1 MKHTSEKPDI
11 RSRLLHLIEHF
22 EHVLPGQAPIQDF
35 VHHNTLHGF
44 EHLAFPDALK
54 AVHELTGAYGY
65 EPVQKYREYYQQ
77 GRILEK
83 ELKAVIDA
91 DTALEAR
98 QQITADL
105 ARGDVYLQAML
116 YPLNAVTACQLNWQ
130 IEEQHAL
137 TSFQPDISQHS
148 RDRLLAAS
156 GCSEAEAITGLWEAC
171 MQVLEIDQQ
180 FLHPE
185 ELADM
190 SAEYAEELLTTLA
203 ESEQVESVDN
213 LLLHRLVHK
222 ESDHLQEQLWR
233 QVGDEITLRGLLKM
247 LTGHDVMDD
256 YRPALQRHLAS
267 YLDQGVAAWRNGDS
281 AGGFFHAWR
290 ESAMEDM
297 VQYDTRMPD
306 WQDQLQLVPD
316 DPLEAVIVEL
326 RQLGLEQTAWE
337 GYLQRLALELP
348 GWSGMFLWR
357 HLHPGYDG
365 QPAAVNMMDYL
376 AVRLVLERLYAQRLT
391 RRTWHIEASLP
402 TIHWYFH
409 HRRSEFFVRYT
420 LFNKRLP
427 EFLSNRAQRLAEQ
440 DSRLDEDYTPWKI
453 VADMIWNWQQSPSS
467 DHPDRKTPYRH
478 GWQLFRLAQGLGMDA
493 QRVQLLEREQI
504 AVILDCLQR
513 LDEDKAGFV
522 WLQAYEI
529 NYRDQFLNAI
539 CNNYLRGRWKSRKQR
554 PQAQLIFCMDDR
566 EEGIRRHLESLN
578 PQLETLGAAA
588 FYNTVINW
596 KGLDDDKLTPLC
608 PVVRTPSHELDEIPR
623 TNASEL
629 YQQHR
634 ERHHK
639 RILVK
644 NLLGQEVRRNLL
656 SSSLAIVVSAPAAL
670 AVLVGKIATPLQ
682 FGRLSESL
690 RRNIDLEVPTTLAL
704 TADASQPEGT
714 VECNRRGFSD
724 QEQAANVGQFL
735 RTIGLAQDFSPFVV
749 LFGHG
754 SSSENN
760 PHASAYNCG
769 ACSGN
774 HSGPNARAF
783 AQMANRPQVRDL
795 LREQEIHI
803 PDDVRFVGAYHN
815 TGSEQIEWFDLDMMP
830 ESSRLQFEPLRS
842 EVAQAAELSAHE
854 RCRKFASAPK
864 RPTIA
869 RAVSHI
875 AGRSVDFSQARP
887 ELGHATNA
895 SAVIGRR
902 SVTQGLF
909 LDRRTFLISYDPTT
923 DADGAIIEQLLLSNG
938 PVGAGI
944 SLEYYFSSVNNEQF
958 GCGTKVMHNVTGFFG
973 VMEGANSDLRTGL
986 PRQMIEIHEAMRL
999 HVLVEA
1005 SVEVLTKV
1013 YQRQP
1018 PLQQLIGNGWLLV
1031 SAIDPDT
1038 GEISLF
1044 DPRHGFIPWDGEVK
1058 PLQTVDQSS
1067 EWYEGHMQPLQPV
1080 MLKQEA
1086 AHA

>member
-1 MKHTSEKPDI
+1 MNQTDKQQDI
-11 RSRLLHLIEHF
+11 RARLKHLIEHF
-22 EHVLPGQAPIQDF
+22 EHVLPAQAPIKDF

-65 EPVQKYREYYQQ
+65 EPAQKYREYYQK

-83 ELKAVIDA
+83 DLRAVIDA
-91 DTALEAR
+91 DSELEAQ
-98 QQITADL
+98 QQITQSL
-105 ARGDVYLQAML
+105 TRGDIYLQAML
-116 YPLNAVTACQLNWQ
+116 HPLNSVTACQLNWQ
-130 IEEQHAL
+130 IEEQYAL
-137 TSFQPDISQHS
+137 KSFQADISQHS
-148 RDRLLAAS
+148 RDNLISAS
-156 GCSEAEAITGLWEAC
+156 GGSEAEAITGLWEAC

-222 ESDHLQEQLWR
+222 ASDHLQTQLWS

-256 YRPALQRHLAS
+256 YRPALLRHLAS

-297 VQYDTRMPD
+297 LQYDTQMPD

-316 DPLEAVIVEL
+316 DPFEAIIVEL
-326 RQLGLEQTAWE
+326 KQLGLEEAAWE

-357 HLHPGYDG
+357 HLHPGYEG
-365 QPAAVNMMDYL
+365 QPVPVDMMDYL

-391 RRTWHIEASLP
+391 RRKWRIEATLP
-402 TIHWYFH
+402 TIRWYFRR
-409 HRRSEFFVRYT
+409 RRSEFFVRYT

-427 EFLSNRAQRLAEQ
+427 EFLSNRAQRLAGEE
-440 DSRLDEDYTPWKI
+440 SRLDEEYTPWKI
-453 VADMIWNWQQSPSS
+453 VADMIWNWQQSPSY
-467 DHPDRKTPYRH
+467 DRPGFHTPYRH
-478 GWQLFRLAQGLGMDA
+478 GWQLFRLSQGLGMDA
-493 QRVQLLEREQI
+493 GSVLLLEKEQI
-504 AVILDCLQR
+504 TTIFDCLQR
-513 LDEDKAGFV
+513 LDEEKAGFL

-539 CNNYLRGRWKSRKQR
+539 SNNHRRGRWEDRKQR
-554 PQAQLIFCMDDR
+554 PQGQLIFCMDDR
-566 EEGIRRHLESLN
+566 EEGIRRHLEALN
-578 PQLETLGAAA
+578 PELETLGAAA

-596 KGLDDDKLTPLC
+596 KGLDDDKVTPLC

-623 TNASEL
+623 ENAAEL

-634 ERHHK
+634 ERYRK
-639 RILVK
+639 RMLVK

-656 SSSLAIVVSAPAAL
+656 SSTLAIVASAPAAL
-670 AVLVGKIATPLQ
+670 VTLVGKIAAPLQ
-682 FGRLSESL
+682 FGRFSASM
-690 RRNIDLEVPTTLAL
+690 RKGIDLEVPTALAL
-704 TADASQPEGT
+704 TAEESSPEGT
-714 VECNRRGFSD
+714 VESNRHGFSD
-724 QEQAANVGQFL
+724 REQAQNVAQFL
-735 RTIGLAQDFSPFVV
+735 RTIGLAKGFSPFVV

-783 AQMANRPQVRDL
+783 AQMANRPQIRTL
-795 LREQEIHI
+795 LQEQGIDI
-803 PDDVRFVGAYHN
+803 ADDVWFVGAYHN
-815 TGSEQIEWFDLDMMP
+815 TGSEEIEWFDVDMMP
-830 ESSRLQFEPLRS
+830 LQFHQQFEQLRS
-842 EVAQAAELSAHE
+842 EVAHAAVLSAHE

-864 RPTIA
+864 KPTLA

-875 AGRSVDFSQARP
+875 AGRSFDFSQARP

-902 SVTQGLF
+902 SVSQGLF

-923 DADGAIIEQLLLSNG
+923 DAEGTIVEQLLLSNG

-944 SLEYYFSSVNNEQF
+944 SLEYYFSTVNNEYF

-1005 SVEVLTKV
+1005 SVEILTKV

-1031 SAIDPDT
+1031 SAIDPDS

-1044 DPRHGFIPWDGEVK
+1044 DPQQGFIPWDGEVK
-1058 PLQTVDQSS
+1058 PLQSVEQSS
-1067 EWYEGHMQPLQPV
+1067 DWYDGHMQPLEPV

>member
-1 MKHTSEKPDI
+1 MKHTDKQQDI
-11 RSRLLHLIEHF
+11 RSRLKHLIEHF

-35 VHHNTLHGF
+35 VHHNTLHGY
-44 EHLAFPDALK
+44 EHLVFPDALK

-65 EPVQKYREYYQQ
+65 EPAEKYREYYQK
-77 GRILEK
+77 GRILK
-83 ELKAVIDA
+83 RDLGAVIDA
-91 DTALEAR
+91 DSELEAQ
-98 QQITADL
+98 QQITQSL
-105 ARGDVYLQAML
+105 TRGDVYLQAML
-116 YPLNAVTACQLNWQ
+116 HPLNSVTACQLNWQ

-137 TSFQPDISQHS
+137 TTFQPDIPQQS
-148 RDRLLAAS
+148 RDSLLSAS
-156 GCSEAEAITGLWEAC
+156 GGNEAGAITGLWEAC

-190 SAEYAEELLTTLA
+190 SAEYAEEMLTTLA
-203 ESEQVESVDN
+203 ESEQVESIDN

-222 ESDHLQEQLWR
+222 ESDHLQAQLWS
-233 QVGDEITLRGLLKM
+233 QVGDEITLRGLLRM

-256 YRPALQRHLAS
+256 YRPALLRYLAS
-267 YLDQGVAAWRNGDS
+267 WLDQGVAAWRNGS
-281 AGGFFHAWR
+281 ATGGFFHAWR

-297 VQYDTRMPD
+297 VQYDTQMPD

-326 RQLGLEQTAWE
+326 KQLGLEEDAWE

-357 HLHPGYDG
+357 HLHPGYEG
-365 QPAAVNMMDYL
+365 QAAPVDMMDYL

-391 RRTWHIEASLP
+391 RRKWRIEATLP
-402 TIHWYFH
+402 TIRWYFRR
-409 HRRSEFFVRYT
+409 RRSEFFVRYT

-427 EFLSNRAQRLAEQ
+427 EFLSNRAQRLAGQ
-440 DSRLDEDYTPWKI
+440 DSRLDEDYSPWKI

-467 DHPDRKTPYRH
+467 DRPGRYTPYRH
-478 GWQLFRLAQGLGMDA
+478 GWQLFRLSQSLGMDA
-493 QRVQLLEREQI
+493 ERVQLLDSEQVEI
-504 AVILDCLQR
+504 ILDCLQR
-513 LDEDKAGFV
+513 LDEEKSGFV

-539 CNNYLRGRWKSRKQR
+539 SNNHRRGRWEDRKQR

-566 EEGIRRHLESLN
+566 EEGIRRHLEALN
-578 PQLETLGAAA
+578 PELETLGAAA

-596 KGLDDDKLTPLC
+596 KGLDDDKVTPLC
-608 PVVRTPSHELDEIPR
+608 PVVRTPSHELDEIPHSSAAER
-623 TNASEL
+623 
-629 YQQHR
+629 YQQHQ
-634 ERHHK
+634 ERHRK

-644 NLLGQEVRRNLL
+644 NFLAQEVRRNLL
-656 SSSLAIVVSAPAAL
+656 SSTLAIVVSAPAAL
-670 AVLVGKIATPLQ
+670 ATLVGKITAPLQ
-682 FGRLSESL
+682 FGRFSALL

-704 TADASQPEGT
+704 TAEESAPEGT
-714 VECNRRGFSD
+714 EDANRHGFSD
-724 QEQAANVGQFL
+724 REQAQNVGQFL
-735 RTIGLAQDFSPFVV
+735 RTIGLAQGFSPFVV

-783 AQMANRPQVRDL
+783 AQMANRPQVRTL
-795 LREQEIHI
+795 LQEQGIDI
-803 PDDVRFVGAYHN
+803 ADDVWFVGSYHN
-815 TGSEQIEWFDLDMMP
+815 TGSEEIEWFDVDMMP
-830 ESSRLQFEPLRS
+830 LQFHQQFEQLQS
-842 EVAQAAELSAHE
+842 EVAQAAVLSAHE

-864 RPTIA
+864 KPTLA

-875 AGRSVDFSQARP
+875 AGRSFDFSQARP

-902 SVTQGLF
+902 SVSQGLF

-923 DADGAIIEQLLLSNG
+923 DAEGAIIEQLLLSNG

-944 SLEYYFSSVNNEQF
+944 NLEYYFSTVNNEQF

-999 HVLVEA
+999 HVMVEA
-1005 SVEVLTKV
+1005 SVEILTKV

-1044 DPRHGFIPWDGEVK
+1044 DPQQGFIPWGGEVK
-1058 PLQTVDQSS
+1058 PLQRVEHSS
-1067 EWYEGHMQPLQPV
+1067 DWYDGHMQPLEPV

>member
-1 MKHTSEKPDI
+1 MKHTDKQPDI
-11 RSRLLHLIEHF
+11 RARLKHLIEHF
-22 EHVLPGQAPIQDF
+22 EHVLPAQAPIKDF

-44 EHLAFPDALK
+44 EHLVFPEALK

-65 EPVQKYREYYQQ
+65 EPAERYREYYQK
-77 GRILEK
+77 GRILK
-83 ELKAVIDA
+83 RDLLAVIDA
-91 DTALEAR
+91 DTELEAQ
-98 QQITADL
+98 QQITQSL
-105 ARGDVYLQAML
+105 TRGDIYLQAML
-116 YPLNAVTACQLNWQ
+116 HPLHSVTACQLNWQ
-130 IEEQHAL
+130 IEEQSAL
-137 TSFQPDISQHS
+137 KSFQPDISQQS
-148 RDRLLAAS
+148 RDSLLSAS
-156 GCSEAEAITGLWEAC
+156 GGSEAEAITGLWEAC

-190 SAEYAEELLTTLA
+190 SAEYAEELLTSLA
-203 ESEQVESVDN
+203 ESEEVESVDN

-222 ESDHLQEQLWR
+222 ASDHLQARLWS

-247 LTGHDVMDD
+247 LTGHDVLDD
-256 YRPALQRHLAS
+256 YRPALLRHLAS
-267 YLDQGVAAWRNGDS
+267 WLDQGVASWRNGDS

-290 ESAMEDM
+290 ESAMQDM
-297 VQYDTRMPD
+297 VQYDTQMPD

-316 DPLEAVIVEL
+316 DPFETIIVEL
-326 RQLGLEQTAWE
+326 KQLGLEEAAWE

-357 HLHPGYDG
+357 HLHPGYEG
-365 QPAAVNMMDYL
+365 QPAAVDMLDYL

-391 RRTWHIEASLP
+391 RRKWRIEATLP
-402 TIHWYFH
+402 TIRWHFH
-409 HRRSEFFVRYT
+409 RRRSEFFVRYT

-427 EFLSNRAQRLAEQ
+427 EFLSNRAQRLAGQ
-440 DSRLDEDYTPWKI
+440 DSRLDEDYTLWKI
-453 VADMIWNWQQSPSS
+453 VADMIWNWQQSPSY
-467 DHPDRKTPYRH
+467 DHPGCHTPYRH
-478 GWQLFRLAQGLGMDA
+478 GWQLFRLAQSLGMDA
-493 QRVQLLEREQI
+493 GSVLLLEKEQI
-504 AVILDCLQR
+504 ALIFDCLQR
-513 LDEDKAGFV
+513 LDEEKSGFV

-539 CNNYLRGRWKSRKQR
+539 SNNHRRGRWKNRKQR
-554 PQAQLIFCMDDR
+554 PQGQLIFCMDER
-566 EEGIRRHLESLN
+566 EEAVRRHLEALN
-578 PQLETLGAAA
+578 PKLETLGAAA

-596 KGLDDDKLTPLC
+596 KGLDDDKVTPLC

-623 TNASEL
+623 ENAAEL
-629 YQQHR
+629 YQQHK
-634 ERHHK
+634 ERHRK

-644 NLLGQEVRRNLL
+644 NFLGQEVRRNLL
-656 SSSLAIVVSAPAAL
+656 SSTLAIVVSAPVAL
-670 AVLVGKIATPLQ
+670 ATLVGKIAAPLQ
-682 FGRLSESL
+682 FGRFSAAMRKE
-690 RRNIDLEVPTTLAL
+690 IDLEVPTTLAL
-704 TADASQPEGT
+704 TAEESSPEGT
-714 VECNRRGFSD
+714 VENNRHGFSD
-724 QEQAANVGQFL
+724 REQAQNVGQFL
-735 RTIGLAQDFSPFVV
+735 RTIGLAKGFAPLVV

-783 AQMANRPQVRDL
+783 AQMANRSQIRTL
-795 LREQEIHI
+795 LHEQGIDI
-803 PDDVRFVGAYHN
+803 ADDVWFVGAYHN
-815 TGSEQIEWFDLDMMP
+815 TGSEEIEWFDVDMMP
-830 ESSRLQFEPLRS
+830 LQFHQQFEQLRS
-842 EVAQAAELSAHE
+842 EVAQATEFSAHE

-864 RPTIA
+864 KPTIA
-869 RAVSHI
+869 RAVAHI
-875 AGRSVDFSQARP
+875 AGRSFDFSQARP

-902 SVTQGLF
+902 SVSQGLF

-923 DADGAIIEQLLLSNG
+923 DADGAIVEQLLLSNG

-944 SLEYYFSSVNNEQF
+944 NLEYYFSTVNNEYF

-999 HVLVEA
+999 HVMVEA
-1005 SVEVLTKV
+1005 SVEILTKV

-1044 DPRHGFIPWDGEVK
+1044 DPQQGFIPWDGEVT
-1058 PLQTVDQSS
+1058 PLQSVEHSS
-1067 EWYEGHMQPLQPV
+1067 DWYDGYMQPLQPV